1 MYKVSVI
8 NYDGTKAVYT
18 FYNSSDVQY
27 YIDNSNST
35 VKYWKVI
42 RNGKDISYQFA
53 GQSVVLE
60 YGDVKGII
68 RGQSPYNY
76 KLIQPYLQHGQAVYH
91 G

>member
-1 MYKVSVI
+1 MYKVSVT

-35 VKYWKVI
+35 VKHWKVI

-53 GQSVVLE
+53 G
-60 YGDVKGII
+60 
-68 RGQSPYNY
+68 
-76 KLIQPYLQHGQAVYH
+76 
-91 G
+91 

>member
-1 MYKVSVI
+1 MYKVSVT

-42 RNGKDISYQFA
+42 RKGKDISYQFA
-53 GQSVVLE
+53 G
-60 YGDVKGII
+60 
-68 RGQSPYNY
+68 
-76 KLIQPYLQHGQAVYH
+76 
-91 G
+91 

>member
-1 MYKVSVI
+1 MYKVSVT

-53 GQSVVLE
+53 G
-60 YGDVKGII
+60 
-68 RGQSPYNY
+68 
-76 KLIQPYLQHGQAVYH
+76 
-91 G
+91 